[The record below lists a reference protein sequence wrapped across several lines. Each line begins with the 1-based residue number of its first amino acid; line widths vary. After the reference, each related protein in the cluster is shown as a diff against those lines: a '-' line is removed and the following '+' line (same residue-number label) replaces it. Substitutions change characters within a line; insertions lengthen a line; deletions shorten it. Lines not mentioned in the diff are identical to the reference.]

1 MEKFMEKF
9 TKDFFFATIIRAIWT
24 MAQAML
30 SMITIG
36 MAITDVNWTQAISIS
51 IVAGVY
57 SILKSIVVGLPEIA
71 PDVKFDESEEKQN
84 GVKEK

>member
-1 MEKFMEKF
+1 MKTFMDRF

-30 SMITIG
+30 SMITVG
-36 MAITDVNWTQAISIS
+36 MTISEINWTHAVSIS
-51 IVAGVY
+51 LVAGVY

-71 PDVKFDESEEKQN
+71 PEVNFPEVDENQN
-84 GVKEK
+84 GVKE